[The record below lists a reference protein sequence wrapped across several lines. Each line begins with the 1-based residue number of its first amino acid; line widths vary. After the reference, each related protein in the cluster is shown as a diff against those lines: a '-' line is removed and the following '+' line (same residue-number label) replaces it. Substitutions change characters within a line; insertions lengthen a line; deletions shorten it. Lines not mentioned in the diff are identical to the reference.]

1 MITTPELHRWA
12 EREGLRF
19 DQAEKDCII
28 LLVLTSLARTLGT
41 EAPWILK
48 GGTCLRHCYY
58 QRYRFSEDIDFTCL
72 GPDLQK
78 SLALLARITASIS
91 EETGIAL
98 RCKDSLAAGEDAQV
112 EVPIEYSRGGPRTH
126 GLPAVKIHLTFDEPL
141 LTRSE
146 WHTVTPSW
154 PGIKSFAVS
163 AYSKI
168 EMVAEK
174 MRALIQQQG
183 RWPRARHLYDLW
195 YMTCYRGETYAQ
207 RQLRDLF
214 ERKCQVRGVPADPS
228 LLRSDHLREWIRDSW
243 TSQLVPML
251 THAPDYNRVWSEW
264 SARSEGLI

>member
-1 MITTPELHRWA
+1 MITSPELHRWA

-28 LLVLTSLARTLGT
+28 LLVLTSLARTFGT

-58 QRYRFSEDIDFTCL
+58 QRYRFSEDIDFTCIE
-72 GPDLQK
+72 PDLQK

-98 RCKDSLAAGEDAQV
+98 RCKDSVTAGEDAQV

-168 EMVAEK
+168 EIVAEK

-183 RWPRARHLYDLW
+183 SWPRARHLYDLW

-228 LLRSDHLREWIRDSW
+228 LLRSNHLREWIRDSW

-251 THAPDYNRVWSEW
+251 THAPDYDRVWSEW
-264 SARSEGLI
+264 SARSESLI